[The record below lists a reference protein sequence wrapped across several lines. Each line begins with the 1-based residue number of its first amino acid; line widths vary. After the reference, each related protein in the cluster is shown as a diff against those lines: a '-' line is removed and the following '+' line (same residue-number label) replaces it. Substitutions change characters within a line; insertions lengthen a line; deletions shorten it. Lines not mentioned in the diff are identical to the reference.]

1 MIRNCFLFAIR
12 YWKQCVKKTDFW
24 LIVGFLLVFYSMLS
38 YNSGVYMRSEGGSVG
53 IFSFLPVFSTNRNFI
68 LMTLAAYLMLA
79 SDMPIRNRVI
89 QFEITRTNKST
100 WFLGQLLYSFFISV
114 TYALVISIL
123 PCVFYIGNVTL
134 QNTWGTAVEDGSAFF
149 ADGIITDYDIVLRQ
163 SAGGAWIKAFLLFVG
178 LEMLFAMICCLLNL
192 VIGKGYGVTVCSVLI
207 FMELVLGMFVLDW
220 GYFSPVVLLNRF
232 YKDNGANMVPTIC
245 YFVTMILALFLLG
258 WRLLRRIDIGIEL
271 SDK

>member
-1 MIRNCFLFAIR
+1 
-12 YWKQCVKKTDFW
+12 
-24 LIVGFLLVFYSMLS
+24 
-38 YNSGVYMRSEGGSVG
+38 MRSEGGNVG
-53 IFSFLPVFSTNRNFI
+53 IFSLLPVLFTNVDFI

-79 SDMPIRNRVI
+79 SDMPIRNHEI
-89 QFEITRTNKST
+89 QFEITRTNKTT
-100 WFLGQLLYSFFISV
+100 WFGGQLLYSFFISV

-123 PCVFYIGNVTL
+123 PCVFYIGNIAL

-149 ADGIITDYDIVLRQ
+149 VDGVIVDYDNVLKQ
-163 SAGGAWIKAFLLFVG
+163 SAGGAWIKCFLLFVG

-192 VIGKGYGVTVCSVLI
+192 VVGKGYGVAVCSVLI
-207 FMELVLGMFVLDW
+207 LMERFLCAFELDL